1 MSRKLASIQ
10 IIKDIQPI
18 EGKDRIMLATIE
30 GWHVIVGKDDFKI
43 GDKCVYIE
51 IDSVLDP
58 DNPIFEQARKRS
70 NRVRTMKL
78 GGIYSEGIA
87 YPLWILPNM
96 IDDHTVSY
104 EQYHEGDDVTDLLH
118 IVKYDEYGDS
128 EKVPSV
134 SIKKPKYNKLQL
146 FWYKLFGFPEKIRK
160 NEFPSLISKTDE
172 ERIQNIPEALN
183 YKEPVI
189 VTQKIDGCSASYLLE
204 KVGWFGKENFT
215 VASRNY
221 SLTKDNSHYWQIAEK
236 YDIKERLSL
245 LREELN
251 VPWVCIQGEIAG
263 PGIQKNPSQLK
274 ELDFFVFNLITPNG
288 RIGTKEMVEILY
300 KYGIP
305 TVPVL
310 NYNYILPDTVD
321 EMLKYATGSDI
332 LNPQALR
339 EGVVIRSQDGI
350 KSFKAVSPEY
360 LIKHNK

>member
-58 DNPIFEQARKRS
+58 NNPVFEQARKRS

-87 YPLWILPNM
+87 YPISALLPN
-96 IDDHTVSY
+96 DK
-104 EQYHEGDDVTDLLH
+104 EWNEGDDVTDLLH

-128 EKVPSV
+128 EKIPSV

-146 FWYKLFGFPEKIRK
+146 FWYKLFGFPEKICK

-204 KVGWFGKENFT
+204 KVGWFGKENFI

-263 PGIQKNPSQLK
+263 PGIQKNPSRLK

>member
-18 EGKDRIMLATIE
+18 EGKDRIALATIE

-51 IDSVLDP
+51 IDSILDP
-58 DNPIFEQARKRS
+58 NNLVFEQARKRS

-87 YPLWILPNM
+87 YPISALLSNDKEWN
-96 IDDHTVSY
+96 
-104 EQYHEGDDVTDLLH
+104 EGDDVTDLLR

-128 EKVPSV
+128 EKVS
-134 SIKKPKYNKLQL
+134 STSTKKPKYNKLQL

-204 KVGWFGKENFT
+204 KKGWFGKENFI

-221 SLTKDNSHYWQIAEK
+221 SLIKDSSHYWQIAEK

-251 VPWVCIQGEIAG
+251 VLWVCIQGEIAG

-274 ELDFFVFNLITPNG
+274 ELEFFVFNLITPNG

-300 KYGIP
+300 RYGIP